1 MKPFRNFDS
10 FDFFNKETN
19 KIIEK
24 INSFDNEYLLKVR
37 KEDIFDNLISE
48 AIFEEVVLKTSE
60 KVVSDNRTARIPRYD
75 SFDRTTYMVQG
86 SILEISIPFEGNPIF
101 FEMRASHF
109 SVSGYSEIGI
119 YRNHITLNF
128 EYLEQ
133 EAQSEQLK
141 KKIDSAIKNLEQG
154 VEFANNDVRQHNEKI
169 RGIISLHLD
178 KRILSAKKIVEA
190 VHGLGIPVKSNSVPD
205 TYVSA
210 VKRKVRISEIVTQAI
225 SKTGKNELAPVLSGD
240 DFNYILEVL
249 SRESKTM
256 ERTPSVFANLDEESI
271 RTLFLMHLNGH
282 FEGSATGETFNNSG
296 KTDILIREKDKNI
309 FIAECKFWKGEKSFN
324 DAIDQLLSYLT
335 WRDCKCALLIFN
347 KNRDSYSVAEKMHSI
362 MMNRNEFKAL
372 LDKRSNGTILYQF
385 AKVDEPRNSIIIATQ
400 LFDIPL
406 E

>member
-1 MKPFRNFDS
+1 MKPFRSFES

-19 KIIEK
+19 KIIEE
-24 INSFDNEYLLKVR
+24 INSLDNEYLLNAR
-37 KEDIFDNLISE
+37 KEDIFDNLILE

-60 KVVSDNRTARIPRYD
+60 KVVSDNRAARIPRYD

-101 FEMRASHF
+101 FEMRASHY
-109 SVSGYSEIGI
+109 SLSGYSEISI
-119 YRNHITLNF
+119 YRNNITLNF

-154 VEFANNDVRQHNEKI
+154 VEFANNDIREHNEKI

-205 TYVSA
+205 TYVSD
-210 VKRKVRISEIVTQAI
+210 VKRIVRISEIATQAI
-225 SKTGKNELAPVLSGD
+225 SRTGKNELAPVLSSD

-249 SRESKTM
+249 SSESKTM

-347 KNRDSYSVAEKMHSI
+347 KNRDSHSVAEKMHSI
-362 MMNRNEFKAL
+362 MMNRNEFKAFL
-372 LDKRSNGTILYQF
+372 EKRSDGTILYQF
-385 AKVDEPRNSIIIATQ
+385 AKVDEPRNPIIIATQ
-400 LFDIPL
+400 LFDIPM